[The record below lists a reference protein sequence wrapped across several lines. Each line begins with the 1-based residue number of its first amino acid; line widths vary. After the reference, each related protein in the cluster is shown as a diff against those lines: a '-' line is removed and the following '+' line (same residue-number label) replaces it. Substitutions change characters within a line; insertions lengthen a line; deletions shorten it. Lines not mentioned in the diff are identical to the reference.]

1 VKTRTCLSLV
11 TLLLTTPA
19 AAQYDSLRTPKPEAA
34 APIAADKL
42 SKAPKLSK
50 SVDAV
55 YPKDAQAQGVEA
67 DVVLLLSLTER
78 GTVESVTV
86 SEPSSSPGMGFEEA
100 ATVAAYGLEFEPAEM
115 DGKPL
120 AVQLAYK
127 VRFRLAK
134 KAAPMNEAAIEP
146 TIPAAAP
153 APVAPTAPAHVPV
166 ANYTGTLLERGTRL
180 PLSGVL
186 VTVFR
191 DGEDGKPVGFETT
204 SDAQGAF
211 RFFDLA
217 PGAWRFHLELPGYF
231 PYRTT
236 EEIKAGEVLAVK
248 YFVEKGSYNPFD
260 VTVVA
265 ARPRKEVSRTVVTAQ
280 EIEHVPGTFGD
291 PLNVLQNFAG
301 VARTGGL
308 LGGLLV
314 VRGSLPQDTRFA
326 VDGTDVPIVYH
337 FGNLRS
343 VLPLGMI
350 DSLEFYPGNFSPYY
364 GRAIGGAVDIQ
375 VKKLQPKKIGG
386 YADIS
391 VFDGSLYL
399 EAPLGSKAAIAIA
412 GRRSYIDAFIT
423 AFTPKDAPVS
433 FAQAPRYYD
442 FQLLASYR
450 PRPEHDLRAFVFGSD
465 DRMKLL
471 FKDPGQLFGPAVNG
485 NDFRTSTSFYR
496 TLLTYKYVPG
506 ERIENTFRLA
516 QGRNWS
522 EQKVAQYLANFT
534 FDFVQLRETVRAK
547 LTDTI
552 TIQTG
557 LDVQYVRADAH
568 VNLPRPLQEGEVMSD
583 YDLSNTI
590 EVKLKGLT
598 EWYPAGFFEL
608 ELKPLP
614 GLLLLPGVRFD
625 RFSAVGQNVWQPR
638 LTARWEVRKDVTVKG
653 GVGLFAQEPQ
663 LYETDPTFGN
673 PTLHAQKATHY
684 SAGVEYKPCSWLG
697 LDATG
702 FYRDLSNLV
711 SSTDATIQ
719 KDGVQKAVVYDN
731 QGGGRAYGLELV
743 ARHEFA
749 HNFTGWL
756 AYTLSRSERRDSG
769 KTDYRLLDFDQ
780 THILTALGSYVLPR
794 HWMVSGR
801 FRLVS
806 GLPYTPVKGAA
817 YDAYDDQ
824 YKPSYGQVNSARMG
838 MFAQLDVRLDKSWTY
853 KTWIL
858 GMYLDTQNLFNRT
871 NPSQYNYSF
880 NYRQT
885 TVQPVLP
892 VMAILGVKAEF

>member
-1 VKTRTCLSLV
+1 
-11 TLLLTTPA
+11 
-19 AAQYDSLRTPKPEAA
+19 
-34 APIAADKL
+34 
-42 SKAPKLSK
+42 
-50 SVDAV
+50 
-55 YPKDAQAQGVEA
+55 
-67 DVVLLLSLTER
+67 
-78 GTVESVTV
+78 
-86 SEPSSSPGMGFEEA
+86 
-100 ATVAAYGLEFEPAEM
+100 
-115 DGKPL
+115 
-120 AVQLAYK
+120 
-127 VRFRLAK
+127 
-134 KAAPMNEAAIEP
+134 
-146 TIPAAAP
+146 
-153 APVAPTAPAHVPV
+153 
-166 ANYTGTLLERGTRL
+166 
-180 PLSGVL
+180 
-186 VTVFR
+186 
-191 DGEDGKPVGFETT
+191 
-204 SDAQGAF
+204 
-211 RFFDLA
+211 
-217 PGAWRFHLELPGYF
+217 
-231 PYRTT
+231 
-236 EEIKAGEVLAVK
+236 
-248 YFVEKGSYNPFD
+248 
-260 VTVVA
+260 
-265 ARPRKEVSRTVVTAQ
+265 
-280 EIEHVPGTFGD
+280 
-291 PLNVLQNFAG
+291 
-301 VARTGGL
+301 
-308 LGGLLV
+308 
-314 VRGSLPQDTRFA
+314 
-326 VDGTDVPIVYH
+326 
-337 FGNLRS
+337 
-343 VLPLGMI
+343 
-350 DSLEFYPGNFSPYY
+350 
-364 GRAIGGAVDIQ
+364 
-375 VKKLQPKKIGG
+375 
-386 YADIS
+386 
-391 VFDGSLYL
+391 
-399 EAPLGSKAAIAIA
+399 
-412 GRRSYIDAFIT
+412 
-423 AFTPKDAPVS
+423 
-433 FAQAPRYYD
+433 
-442 FQLLASYR
+442 
-450 PRPEHDLRAFVFGSD
+450 
-465 DRMKLL
+465 
-471 FKDPGQLFGPAVNG
+471 
-485 NDFRTSTSFYR
+485 
-496 TLLTYKYVPG
+496 
-506 ERIENTFRLA
+506 
-516 QGRNWS
+516 
-522 EQKVAQYLANFT
+522 
-534 FDFVQLRETVRAK
+534 
-547 LTDTI
+547 
-552 TIQTG
+552 
-557 LDVQYVRADAH
+557 
-568 VNLPRPLQEGEVMSD
+568 MSD